1 MNCLHHS
8 SKCLVLKSDTRI
20 LALSPSHSVE
30 GGQKPGEGG
39 EALGV
44 FHQYMPGAAASAAAE
59 AAAAENYRPA
69 LWTAVCHG
77 QVNAAMVM
85 MQHAEIDERGGMDA
99 TTPLMEAVFQDRMV
113 LVEALIGHGA
123 KVALV
128 CLNGETAMHRVA
140 NVGLEAMLLLL
151 EKGASVSDQSEDGS
165 TPLHFAALN
174 SNEEV
179 VRKLVEHGAEV
190 SAENGYGYT
199 PLHMAVIGG
208 NEAVVQLLVHA
219 GAELGLT
226 CWSSG
231 AQTARD
237 MATRHGKG
245 DIAALLKTAEDAVHR
260 AKCEA
265 FAMGHQERLGADSR
279 VRWLDAGVV
288 QMVLEFL

>member
-1 MNCLHHS
+1 
-8 SKCLVLKSDTRI
+8 
-20 LALSPSHSVE
+20 
-30 GGQKPGEGG
+30 
-39 EALGV
+39 
-44 FHQYMPGAAASAAAE
+44 MPGAAASAAAE
-59 AAAAENYRPA
+59 AAADDNYRPA
-69 LWTAVCHG
+69 LWTAVSHG
-77 QVNAAMVM
+77 HVNAAMM
-85 MQHAEIDERGGMDA
+85 MMRHAAIDERGGMDA

-140 NVGLEAMLLLL
+140 NVGLEAMMLLL
-151 EKGASVSDQSEDGS
+151 EKGASVSDKSEDGS
-165 TPLHFAALN
+165 TPLHFAALQ

-226 CWSSG
+226 CWYSG
-231 AQTARD
+231 AQTAHD
-237 MATRHGKG
+237 MATENGN
-245 DIAALLKTAEDAVHR
+245 IAALLKTAEDAVHR
-260 AKCEA
+260 DKCKA
-265 FAMGHQERLGADSR
+265 FAMGHHERLGAASR
-279 VRWLDAGVV
+279 VRLLDAGVV
-288 QMVLEFL
+288 RMVLEFL